1 MYKHLSWVKLWINS
15 CVSFFDR
22 TGSNPKIRRN
32 KIWGGQN
39 GGILVYN
46 SGEKQSSLV
55 LFDLFFFRVPFF
67 LPRGKSIYLLTP
79 DRESVAS
86 LNIANIVI
94 WWQLWQFSIAAL
106 IMKHVF
112 VFFRLGLHRGQWDL
126 WQCYGRSVDQD
137 GQQPHPTEE

>member
-1 MYKHLSWVKLWINS
+1 MTVMQILPYCVQAFIVKLWINS

-55 LFDLFFFRVPFF
+55 LFDLFFFP
-67 LPRGKSIYLLTP
+67 PK
-79 DRESVAS
+79 REI
-86 LNIANIVI
+86 NI
-94 WWQLWQFSIAAL
+94 L
-106 IMKHVF
+106 
-112 VFFRLGLHRGQWDL
+112 
-126 WQCYGRSVDQD
+126 VD
-137 GQQPHPTEE
+137 T